1 MWGDFPAP
9 LKVSPQA
16 WSFSWPLPL
25 MLYDAELQEQLN
37 SQEQFKELL
46 CLQQKANGT
55 QPMPPSVAGDGI
67 TSTHVP
73 RVS

>member
-16 WSFSWPLPL
+16 RSFSWPLPL

-37 SQEQFKELL
+37 SQEQFKELI
-46 CLQQKANGT
+46 CLQQKAN
-55 QPMPPSVAGDGI
+55 MKYHS
-67 TSTHVP
+67 
-73 RVS
+73 